1 MDALF
6 GIGGMELLLI
16 LLITLVVAGPRRM
29 LHWAYLMGKYMGKL
43 RVMWGEMMEVLQK
56 EFDEA
61 GVDVKVPKEPP
72 TRRDLDRYA
81 NEALR
86 PFREPMQKAM
96 DEYEKETRDLTG
108 SVKDAVKVDLE
119 DNGSQRKPGTRNPA
133 PTPRAARPA
142 ARKPAPAPKNNF
154 GAWSGATDNDKKP
167 GPQGDFGT
175 WSAAGNAKDRE

>member
-1 MDALF
+1 MDSLF

-86 PFREPMQKAM
+86 PFKEPMQKAL

-108 SVKDAVKVDLE
+108 SVKDAVKIDLE
-119 DNGSQRKPGTRNPA
+119 DNGGSQRK
-133 PTPRAARPA
+133 PA
-142 ARKPAPAPKNNF
+142 ARKPAPPRAARPATRRPAPKNDF
-154 GAWSGATDNDKKP
+154 GAWSGSTDGNKP
-167 GPQGDFGT
+167 KPQNDFGT
-175 WSAAGNAKDRE
+175 WSAAGKSEDRE